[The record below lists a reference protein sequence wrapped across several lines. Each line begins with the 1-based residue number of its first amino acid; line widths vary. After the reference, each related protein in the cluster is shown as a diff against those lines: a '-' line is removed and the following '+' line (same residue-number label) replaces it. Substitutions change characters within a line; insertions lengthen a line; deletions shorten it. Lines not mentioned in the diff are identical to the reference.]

1 MCFLTIIDYVG
12 VLLDPQND
20 TVITTYSHATTREV
34 VKLSNSNNKDSNRDN
49 DVVIALKTIVKT
61 INPIL
66 DDIRTNSTKSNIQ
79 TTEENKVILREI
91 AFKLRNLKN
100 DVITIM
106 NPNKT
111 TQTKLFN

>member
-1 MCFLTIIDYVG
+1 M
-12 VLLDPQND
+12 
-20 TVITTYSHATTREV
+20 A
-34 VKLSNSNNKDSNRDN
+34 NSNNKDSNTDN
-49 DVVIALKTIVKT
+49 EVIKVLQAIVES

-66 DDIRTNSTKSNIQ
+66 EDIRANSSKRNIQ

>member
-34 VKLSNSNNKDSNRDN
+34 VKLSNSNNKDSNWDN
-49 DVVIALKTIVKT
+49 DVVIALKSIVKT

-79 TTEENKVILREI
+79 TTDANKVVLKEI
-91 AFKLRNLKN
+91 AYKLRLLKN
-100 DVITIM
+100 DIIPLYH
-106 NPNKT
+106 PNTT
-111 TQTKLFN
+111 TQSRLFN